1 MGKSNSILGIGE
13 ITVDRFKTSPAGLTS
28 PDGDNRLYFQCGS
41 VYADS
46 KVQTATGVTYIAP
59 EDWKGQEPLIA
70 VSQLILSNKLE
81 RYTAQCIRTQDGV
94 DTLGKSQLLC
104 TPAKAT
110 TLKGPNSSLKDVT
123 LKYNA
128 GKGVV
133 KDIGKVFNVRQTTR
147 DTFS

>member
-13 ITVDRFKTSPAGLTS
+13 ITVDRFKTNTDGTTS
-28 PDGDNRLYFQCGS
+28 PDGNNRLYFQCGS
-41 VYADS
+41 VYDDTR
-46 KVQTATGVTYIAP
+46 VQTATGVTYIAP
-59 EDWKGQEPLIA
+59 ENWKGQEPLIP

-81 RYTAQCIRTQDGV
+81 RYSAQCVRTQNGV

-104 TPAKAT
+104 IPSKAI

-128 GKGVV
+128 GKGVT